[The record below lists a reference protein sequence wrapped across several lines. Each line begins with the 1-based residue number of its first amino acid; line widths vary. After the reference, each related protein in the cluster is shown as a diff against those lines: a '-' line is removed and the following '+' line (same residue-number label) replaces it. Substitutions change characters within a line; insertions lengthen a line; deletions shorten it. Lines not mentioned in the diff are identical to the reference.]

1 MLPAILCTSPIK
13 HNPMPN
19 SQKTKCAV
27 IGVGYL
33 GQFHAEKYAASK
45 QAELVAVCDS
55 SAERAKEI
63 ADRLG
68 CEAFT
73 DPADLIGRVEA
84 VSIAAPTQLH
94 FSLSRFALQNGLHVL
109 VEKPITARIEDAE
122 EIDLLAQQR
131 GLVLQVG
138 HLERFNPTVSALM
151 KSPPTPRFIESHRL
165 APFKTRGA
173 DVNVVLD
180 LMIHDV
186 DIVLH
191 LTDSKV
197 RTIHAS
203 GARVI
208 SQEIDIANARI
219 EFESGCVANI
229 TASRVSGK
237 SERMMRVF
245 SENEYTVLDLQGK
258 TLRRHRVGD
267 GIDQNGMPIIE
278 SETLTLD
285 GSDALALEIEAFL
298 NSIRTGAP
306 VATSGREGVE
316 ALRTATQITEL
327 LTKNIPHL
335 GSESH
340 SPSQRP
346 QQ

>member
-1 MLPAILCTSPIK
+1 MGSRYLTSVNMLPATLRTRPVK
-13 HNPMPN
+13 YNPMPK

-33 GQFHAEKYAASK
+33 GQFHAEKYAASN

-55 SAERAKEI
+55 SANRAKEV

-73 DPADLIGRVEA
+73 DPNDLIGRVEA

-94 FSLSRFALQNGLHVL
+94 YLLSRFALQNDMHVL

-122 EIDLLAQQR
+122 EIDLLAQQK

-138 HLERFNPTVSALM
+138 HLERFNPAVSALM
-151 KSPPTPRFIESHRL
+151 KSPQNPRFIESHRL

-197 RTIHAS
+197 KTIHAS

-258 TLRRHRVGD
+258 TLRRHRVGGEMD
-267 GIDQNGMPIIE
+267 DNGMQTIE
-278 SETLTLD
+278 SETQTLD

-298 NSIRTGAP
+298 ESIRTGAP

-327 LTKNIPHL
+327 LTKNLPN
-335 GSESH
+335 
-340 SPSQRP
+340 
-346 QQ
+346 

>member
-1 MLPAILCTSPIK
+1 MLPATLRTRPVK
-13 HNPMPN
+13 YNPMPK

-33 GQFHAEKYAASK
+33 GQFHAEKYAASN

-55 SAERAKEI
+55 SANRAKEV

-73 DPADLIGRVEA
+73 DPNDLIGRVEA

-94 FSLSRFALQNGLHVL
+94 YLLSRFALQNDMHVL

-122 EIDLLAQQR
+122 EIDLLAQQK

-138 HLERFNPTVSALM
+138 HLERFNPAVSALM
-151 KSPPTPRFIESHRL
+151 KSPQNPRFIESHRL

-197 RTIHAS
+197 KTIHAS

-258 TLRRHRVGD
+258 TLRRHRVGGEMD
-267 GIDQNGMPIIE
+267 ENGMQTIE
-278 SETLTLD
+278 SETQTLD

-298 NSIRTGAP
+298 ESIRTGAP

-327 LTKNIPHL
+327 LTKNLPH
-335 GSESH
+335 
-340 SPSQRP
+340 
-346 QQ
+346 